1 MFFERPAMINIASS
15 SLPKISAEQTHS
27 SAQAPAT
34 PKTAVKAGAVIVL
47 TPSALKLSRELQ
59 AITSDPATDP
69 VARLEATDKLR
80 QLALKI
86 FNED

>member
-1 MFFERPAMINIASS
+1 MINIASS
-15 SLPKISAEQTHS
+15 SLPKIAADQNHSAV
-27 SAQAPAT
+27 QAPAS
-34 PKTAVKAGAVIVL
+34 PKSAVKAGTVIVL